1 MNRTT
6 EHRILISQWCIWCVW
21 MLLFAVWHPF
31 DLPRNELQETEIATS
46 AQSPAAD
53 ENFLFRVAAITLQC
67 ASLQLIPL
75 LVVLGCYRWRSR
87 FAVRIAPWLFALAP
101 TWYAIDV
108 VAYRWTGLH
117 LVSFES
123 WTILTDHLLRVTP
136 FFSWGMLRPIG
147 IPLVALLAGG
157 FSSRLAARAIEFRG
171 EPPPSPRWDR
181 YQTAIVAVIAA
192 GGLVIA
198 ISMALIIQT
207 SDRLQRSMRRHPT
220 RHPWAAVIPQPHPPR
235 EIPTFQ
241 YDAEQLAETAQTRIA
256 QMRMNVALPI
266 SEPPTSEQSTSDRQT
281 TQAPDALII
290 VCESLR
296 PEMLSPEVMPN
307 AFRAASGG
315 LILRNHFSGGNAT
328 SLGMFSIV
336 SGMEAIWFYKSDVR
350 FAPSLNRL
358 FRQAGYELG
367 FFAGHDDWET
377 FQMDAFLSPHQF
389 DRFEIEPMDW
399 LESDRRA
406 IAATESFL
414 TRSHDS
420 DRPPRLAILFLY
432 STHTPFAVDARNAT
446 NLPAA
451 TVNYPIPFTPSWRD
465 RVWNRYRNA
474 ARTLD
479 DAVAR
484 LLRPDRVTIFTGD
497 HGEAFLD
504 DGTVG
509 HGTKLSLVQTRV
521 AGFLSGPGIVDR
533 SIRAPTT
540 HADWLPTLLAAC
552 NLSPS
557 MPSQLDGL
565 DLRSTSTDQ
574 LQSRTLS
581 VSNLIGKDVVLLP
594 PRSGKDSIHP
604 LVHSGAAIGI
614 RLRFSLLDQTVSP
627 LGPINNHGDLIH
639 LDEPTA
645 RMRGDEVVREWLES
659 LAR

>member
-21 MLLFAVWHPF
+21 CVWMLLFAVWHPF
-31 DLPRNELQETEIATS
+31 DLPGNGLLGTEIATS
-46 AQSPAAD
+46 AQRPAAD
-53 ENFLFRVAAITLQC
+53 ENILFRVAAITLQC
-67 ASLQLIPL
+67 VSLQLISL

-123 WTILTDHLLRVTP
+123 WTILTEHLLRVTP

-147 IPLVALLAGG
+147 ILLVALLAGG
-157 FSSRLAARAIEFRG
+157 ISARLAARAIGSRG
-171 EPPPSPRWDR
+171 DTNTSPRRTR
-181 YQTAIVAVIAA
+181 YQHATVAMIVA
-192 GGLVIA
+192 GGFVIA
-198 ISMALIIQT
+198 IWMALVIQT
-207 SDRLQRSMRRHPT
+207 SDRLQRSMREHPT
-220 RHPWAAVIPQPHPPR
+220 RHPWAAFIPQPHPPR

-241 YDAEQLAETAQTRIA
+241 YDAKQLAERTQTRIA

-266 SEPPTSEQSTSDRQT
+266 PEPPTSDRQT
-281 TQAPDALII
+281 TQPPDVLII

-315 LILRNHFSGGNAT
+315 LILRKHYSGGNAT

-358 FRQAGYELG
+358 FHQAGYELG
-367 FFAGHDDWET
+367 FFAGHDDWGT
-377 FQMDAFLSPHQF
+377 FQMDAFLSPQQF
-389 DRFEIEPMDW
+389 ERFEIEPMDW

-420 DRPPRLAILFLY
+420 PRPPRLAILFLY
-432 STHTPFAVDARNAT
+432 STHAPFAVEARHAT
-446 NLPAA
+446 DLPKA
-451 TVNYPIPFTPSWRD
+451 TANYPIPFTPSWRG

-479 DAVAR
+479 DAIAR
-484 LLRPDRVTIFTGD
+484 LLRPDRVTILTGD

-509 HGTKLSLVQTRV
+509 HGTKLSSVQTRV
-521 AGFLSGPGIVDR
+521 AGFLSGPGIAAR
-533 SIRAPTT
+533 SISARTT
-540 HADWLPTLLAAC
+540 HADLLPTLLAAC
-552 NLSPS
+552 NFSPS

-565 DLRSTSTDQ
+565 DLRSASTDQ
-574 LQSRTLS
+574 LQSRTIS

-594 PRSGKDSIHP
+594 PRSGKESIHP

-614 RLRFSLLDQTVSP
+614 RVRFSLLDQTVSP
-627 LGPINNHGDLIH
+627 LGPINEHGDLIH
-639 LDEPTA
+639 LDETTS
-645 RMRGDEVVREWLES
+645 RIRGDEVVHEWLET